1 MEENNMIDMDLIK
14 AAIKIGRIDEDM
26 AKIIDMLI
34 VYNITKNDQNIED
47 MVYSLAYYAMNDEDE
62 EE

>member
-1 MEENNMIDMDLIK
+1 MIDMDLIK
-14 AAIKIGRIDEDM
+14 AAIKVGKIDDDM

-34 VYNITKNDQNIED
+34 VYNITRNNQNIED

>member
-1 MEENNMIDMDLIK
+1 MIDMDLIK
-14 AAIKIGRIDEDM
+14 AAIKIGKIDEDM

-34 VYNITKNDQNIED
+34 VYNITRNDQNIED
-47 MVYSLAYYAMNDEDE
+47 MVYSLAYYARNDEDE

>member
-1 MEENNMIDMDLIK
+1 MDLIK
-14 AAIKIGRIDEDM
+14 AAIKIGKIDEDM

-34 VYNITKNDQNIED
+34 VYNITRNDQNIED

>member
-1 MEENNMIDMDLIK
+1 MIDMDLIK
-14 AAIKIGRIDEDM
+14 AAIKIGKIDEDM

-34 VYNITKNDQNIED
+34 VYNITRNDQNIED

>member
-1 MEENNMIDMDLIK
+1 MLDMDLIK
-14 AAIKIGRIDEDM
+14 AAIKKGRIDEDM

-34 VYNITKNDQNIED
+34 VYNITRNDQNIED
-47 MVYSLAYYAMNDEDE
+47 MVYSLVYYAMNDEDE

>member
-1 MEENNMIDMDLIK
+1 MIDMDLIK

-47 MVYSLAYYAMNDEDE
+47 MVYSLAYYAMNNEDE

>member
-1 MEENNMIDMDLIK
+1 MIDMHLIK
-14 AAIKIGRIDEDM
+14 AAIKIGKIDEDM

-34 VYNITKNDQNIED
+34 VYNITRNDQNIED

>member
-1 MEENNMIDMDLIK
+1 MIDMDLIK